1 MPSIAEILE
10 FSTDRLT
17 SSEVSRKRAILLLRW
32 TLFGCLLGLGTAGA
46 EDFFQLLPIGVSLGL
61 FVTVNL
67 ALAFLPLHA
76 FRAPTFESSLSLF
89 DTALISYVIFE
100 ADPTGYLCLF
110 FFLLLVSTA
119 ASNRMSQFL
128 LASTIMSV
136 LYILVHGIQSPRTD
150 LFSVFQLMVL
160 PFFFTTSVYFGFQV
174 LQIRDRRAQLD
185 KVYRERKELQIVLGI
200 LESIT
205 SSLDF
210 HGVMFQIASRIAEV
224 VDAMRCPIL
233 LVEGERNE
241 RAFVV
246 ASNDDR
252 RLKMLPV
259 DLAKYPEVQMAIR
272 QRKMVVIEDIEKSEL
287 LRPFLEELRKLH
299 FHSLLILPI
308 LYQEAVIGTLFLR
321 AARKRSFSQDELK
334 FCRVV
339 ASAAASAIKNSMLY
353 RSLQERA
360 RAQEESSARI
370 RGLLDNS
377 PDLILQLDENG
388 KIEEVNRTTERLS
401 GRKRDELLSLEVN
414 SLIGNLPPV
423 STLID
428 RAKDSRSSLCFDAS
442 LHPSEGPARN
452 LSVTVVLTGEIA
464 GRRGLI
470 LTGRDVTEEKQA
482 NERLQQTERLSS
494 IGESVR
500 GPRAEQPSLGRPGIL
515 PAPGPEGRGGQ
526 VQAGHREDRGVRR
539 PVPEDRPESPDFRA
553 PVPAR
558 EETAGAQRRSG
569 EDPRL
574 AGAEPTLRRH
584 RGGA

>member
-46 EDFFQLLPIGVSLGL
+46 EDFFHLLPIGVSLCL

-67 ALAFLPLHA
+67 ALSFLPLHA
-76 FRAPTFESSLSLF
+76 FRAPTFEFSLSLF

-136 LYILVHGIQSPRTD
+136 LYILVHGIQAPRTD

-185 KVYRERKELQIVLGI
+185 KVHRERKELQIVLGI

-224 VDAMRCPIL
+224 VDAVRCSIL
-233 LVEGERNE
+233 LVEGERDE
-241 RAFVV
+241 KAFVV

-272 QRKMVVIEDIEKSEL
+272 QRKAVVIEDIEKSDL
-287 LRPFLEELRKLH
+287 LKPFLEELRKLH

-339 ASAAASAIKNSMLY
+339 ASAAASAIKNLKDSGLTEFKLKAGVMVQKDD
-353 RSLQERA
+353 RGNVSLIEDRNRPLVGTA
-360 RAQEESSARI
+360 VGTAAGALI
-370 RGLLDNS
+370 GLLGGA
-377 PDLILQLDENG
+377 PGVAVGAAIG
-388 KIEEVNRTTERLS
+388 ATTGLS
-401 GRKRDELLSLEVN
+401 GDAVMAAL
-414 SLIGNLPPV
+414 
-423 STLID
+423 
-428 RAKDSRSSLCFDAS
+428 DSDFVD
-442 LHPSEGPARN
+442 
-452 LSVTVVLTGEIA
+452 SVTDGM
-464 GRRGLI
+464 
-470 LTGRDVTEEKQA
+470 
-482 NERLQQTERLSS
+482 
-494 IGESVR
+494 
-500 GPRAEQPSLGRPGIL
+500 RPGMTAIIVE
-515 PAPGPEGRGGQ
+515 ADEGSTRAVDDIVALGNGT
-526 VQAGHREDRGVRR
+526 VYRQA
-539 PVPEDRPESPDFRA
+539 A
-553 PVPAR
+553 
-558 EETAGAQRRSG
+558 
-569 EDPRL
+569 
-574 AGAEPTLRRH
+574 
-584 RGGA
+584 